1 LQLLTAIF
9 TSFLGKRQHILGVPV
24 LLASYRQVK
33 LGRNLEETWKKL
45 GRNKKNRPGA
55 INTETVQ
62 RAVKIPHSTALPY
75 YHN

>member
-1 LQLLTAIF
+1 LENVNIYLA
-9 TSFLGKRQHILGVPV
+9 FLSYWQVTGKL
-24 LLASYRQVK
+24 
-33 LGRNLEETWKKL
+33 NLEETWKKL